1 MPTTPTTT
9 HEVLNQVPPLEGR
22 NLFADHA
29 ALQEALQREG
39 GGWAR
44 ERLHAA
50 GAFWGGEPMRWGVE
64 ANEHPPVLHT
74 HDRFGHRRDEVEF
87 HPAWHA
93 LMRAGVEQELHALPW
108 RTDQPGAHVA
118 RAATYVCSGQA
129 EAGFGCP
136 ITMTFAAVPA
146 LRTAARPRRGV
157 GPAADRDDLR
167 PATSSRRPRRPARLC
182 GMAMTEKQGGSDVRA
197 NTTRARS
204 RGDDG
209 WWELTGHKWFCSAPM
224 CDLFLVLAQTD
235 EGVTCFALP
244 RVLPDG
250 SRNAGFQLQRLKDK
264 LGNRS
269 NASSEVEFR
278 GALARMVGEPGRGVP
293 TIIEMV
299 DHTRLDCVIGTAA
312 GMRAAVA
319 QATWHAAHRSAFG
332 KRLVDQPL
340 MVNVLADLAIESE
353 AATAVA
359 LRLARAYD
367 EAPANPGADAFKRL
381 ATAVAKYHV
390 CKRAPGHAFE
400 ALECLG
406 GNGYV
411 EASGMPRL
419 YREAPL
425 RLDLGGL
432 GQRHGPRRPAR
443 AGPQP
448 RGVRRLLRRDR
459 RGRGRRPAAR
469 RLRRRHAR
477 GVLTTS
483 RPSSRAPGAS
493 SSAWRCACR
502 ARCSCATRRP
512 RWPMPSAPRAW
523 RATRA
528 CTTARCRPAP
538 TRRRSSRATRR
549 RRRRRRAARSSG
561 RRPGGPAFGGALSGG
576 SACAAPAASGP
587 PQSVKRP
594 TSSSSS
600 RAVRDSSW
608 AEDAICCVDA
618 LVSSAEAET
627 CCTVADDCSATLA
640 TSTMS
645 FGDLSG
651 SLGDLLDGGR
661 DLADALGDDLDAH
674 RDACEGVARLGDGAR
689 PELAALGAG
698 LDDPHGTVGLAADLA
713 HEGRDRLRG
722 GLRLLGQLADLLG
735 HDREAAALLAGA
747 RRLDGGVQ
755 GEQVRLLGDG
765 GDGVDDPA
773 DALALGAQVANG
785 LACFGRGLAHGGH
798 GLGGPGDRLGA
809 DAGGGAGLVGGAGGL
824 LGVVGGRGGGAR
836 DLLGVGAGGGGRAHL
851 TLGAGGDVAEGTGDL
866 LDRATGVR
874 RGGGDELG
882 GAGDAAWPSATSG
895 SRRRAVRP
903 RGRRRRRRDDRARS
917 AARTSTVRSPA
928 ATRSAAPASER
939 RFSTIAARASAVRPT
954 SSRPLTESS

>member
-1 MPTTPTTT
+1 MLTAFNAT

-29 ALQEALQREG
+29 ALQEALEREG

-93 LMRAGVEQELHALPW
+93 LMRAGVQQELHALPW

-146 LRTAARPRRGV
+146 LRTQPDLAAEWVPRLTATSYD
-157 GPAADRDDLR
+157 PELK
-167 PATSSRRPRRPARLC
+167 PATEKASALC

-197 NTTRARS
+197 NTTRALA
-204 RGDDG
+204 GDDG

-269 NASSEVEFR
+269 NASSEIELR
-278 GALARMVGEPGRGVP
+278 GALARLVGEPGRGVP

-299 DHTRLDCVIGTAA
+299 NHTRLDCVIGTAA

-332 KRLVDQPL
+332 QRLADQPL

-367 EAPANPGADAFKRL
+367 EAPGDPGADAFKRL

-425 RLDLGGL
+425 ASIWEGSGNVMALDVLRALARSPEAFDAFFAEIDEAAGADPRLDSF
-432 GQRHGPRRPAR
+432 
-443 AGPQP
+443 
-448 RGVRRLLRRDR
+448 
-459 RGRGRRPAAR
+459 AA
-469 RLRRRHAR
+469 
-477 GVLTTS
+477 
-483 RPSSRAPGAS
+483 
-493 SSAWRCACR
+493 
-502 ARCSCATRRP
+502 
-512 RWPMPSAPRAW
+512 
-523 RATRA
+523 ATRA
-528 CTTARCRPAP
+528 EFGNLEAIEPRARRVVERMALCLQGSLLVRHAPPAV
-538 TRRRSSRATRR
+538 ADAFC
-549 RRRRRRAARSSG
+549 AAR
-561 RRPGGPAFGGALSGG
+561 L
-576 SACAAPAASGP
+576 
-587 PQSVKRP
+587 
-594 TSSSSS
+594 
-600 RAVRDSSW
+600 
-608 AEDAICCVDA
+608 
-618 LVSSAEAET
+618 
-627 CCTVADDCSATLA
+627 
-640 TSTMS
+640 
-645 FGDLSG
+645 
-651 SLGDLLDGGR
+651 
-661 DLADALGDDLDAH
+661 
-674 RDACEGVARLGDGAR
+674 
-689 PELAALGAG
+689 
-698 LDDPHGTVGLAADLA
+698 
-713 HEGRDRLRG
+713 
-722 GLRLLGQLADLLG
+722 
-735 HDREAAALLAGA
+735 
-747 RRLDGGVQ
+747 
-755 GEQVRLLGDG
+755 
-765 GDGVDDPA
+765 
-773 DALALGAQVANG
+773 
-785 LACFGRGLAHGGH
+785 
-798 GLGGPGDRLGA
+798 
-809 DAGGGAGLVGGAGGL
+809 
-824 LGVVGGRGGGAR
+824 
-836 DLLGVGAGGGGRAHL
+836 
-851 TLGAGGDVAEGTGDL
+851 
-866 LDRATGVR
+866 
-874 RGGGDELG
+874 
-882 GAGDAAWPSATSG
+882 AGDAGLHYGTLPPGVDTAAI
-895 SRRRAVRP
+895 V
-903 RGRRRRRRDDRARS
+903 ARH
-917 AARTSTVRSPA
+917 TPPA
-928 ATRSAAPASER
+928 
-939 RFSTIAARASAVRPT
+939 
-954 SSRPLTESS
+954 